1 MPVVTSHF
9 PGPALLEN
17 HGTFQIV
24 IRGSPH
30 DVKLVSSSCGREKK
44 AINDGLRFKGAVWRV
59 D

>member
-1 MPVVTSHF
+1 VTSHF